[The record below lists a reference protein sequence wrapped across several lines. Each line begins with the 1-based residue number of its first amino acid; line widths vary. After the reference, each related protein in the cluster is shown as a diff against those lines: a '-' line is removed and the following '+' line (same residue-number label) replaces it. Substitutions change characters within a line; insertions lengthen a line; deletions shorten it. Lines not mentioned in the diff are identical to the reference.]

1 MQRVTGPANHRPRSN
16 VPVRPMSE
24 AIEIRET
31 VDPAERLAILALAH
45 RATSASEPLA
55 FYQARR
61 LAVPRRA
68 QAQWWLLAVGGRP
81 ASTLLCYPLQFAIGS
96 ERFAGYG
103 LGAVATAPEY
113 RQRGLASRLCTE
125 VAEHSIAAGRPL
137 GLLYS
142 AIPPAFYERLG
153 YREAPAWNAHCG
165 ELAELFD
172 SGEAAELRPLEAR
185 RAQPELEAVYRAGH
199 RGLHLHRDAEA
210 WSTSLACNP
219 RDVFFGLG
227 APLRGYARISAD
239 RSDALEVIELVLRD
253 PGESLPV
260 LRALAG
266 LALELG
272 RKRIT
277 GWFPC
282 SEGLEAWFVDQG
294 RGRTLPMVRGDAPL
308 SGSQFWEADYF

>member
-1 MQRVTGPANHRPRSN
+1 
-16 VPVRPMSE
+16 MSA
-24 AIEIRET
+24 AIEIREAD
-31 VDPAERLAILALAH
+31 DPAERLAVLALAH
-45 RATSASEPLA
+45 RATSASEPLS

-68 QAQWWLLAVGGRP
+68 SAQWWLLTVGGHP
-81 ASTLLCYPLQFAIGS
+81 ASTLLCYPLQFALGS
-96 ERFAGYG
+96 ERIAGYG
-103 LGAVATAPEY
+103 LGAVATAPEH
-113 RQRGLASRLCTE
+113 RRRGFASELCTE
-125 VAEHSIAAGRPL
+125 VARRAIAAGRPL

-165 ELAELFD
+165 QLAELRD

-185 RAQPELEAVYRAGH
+185 RSQPELEAVYRVAH
-199 RGLHLHRDAEA
+199 RGLYLHRDTEA
-210 WSTSLACNP
+210 WSTSLACSP

-227 APLRGYARISAD
+227 APLRGYARVSAD
-239 RSDALEVIELVLRD
+239 PSAALEVLELVLRD

-260 LRALAG
+260 LRALAA
-266 LALELG
+266 LAFELG

-282 SEGLEAWFVDQG
+282 REGLEAWFVDQG
-294 RGRTLPMVRGDAPL
+294 RGRTLPMVRGDVPL
-308 SGSQFWEADYF
+308 SGSQFWATDYF